1 MEMNRLTR
9 EADELIRK
17 VVARYN
23 TLYSASGSIS
33 QIELDLLLDDLRQ
46 MYDKF
51 KTISQINIQYQHLE
65 IPKSP
70 KIVPESTQTQPAS
83 PPAPSPGQS
92 ITENSAF
99 TQTPGL
105 VHQEVTEDISPE
117 PAIEE
122 KKEEPVLTQENPEK
136 EPAAIIRD
144 VQEDPVISEPFPKKE
159 NISKEMTPEK
169 ESPQNGQTIADR
181 FRNDQKSLSD
191 VISTGATKEGSLGA
205 RLGHSTVADLKSVI
219 GLAEKF
225 AFINELFNGD
235 PLAYE
240 KAIVQLNG
248 SSHLTE
254 AETYLATLRLNNR
267 WPADSPLVHLL
278 YDMVRRKFNT

>member
-33 QIELDLLLDDLRQ
+33 QVELDLLLDDLRQ

-51 KTISQINIQYQHLE
+51 KTISQINVQYQHLD

-70 KIVPESTQTQPAS
+70 KIVPESTQTNTSS
-83 PPAPSPGQS
+83 PPAPSHNQS
-92 ITENSAF
+92 ITENSS
-99 TQTPGL
+99 TPQTPGL
-105 VHQEVTEDISPE
+105 IHEEVTKEISPE
-117 PAIEE
+117 PVIEE
-122 KKEEPVLTQENPEK
+122 KKEEPVIKQENLK
-136 EPAAIIRD
+136 EEPTATIQE
-144 VQEDPVISEPFPKKE
+144 VQEDPVISGQFSQKE
-159 NISKEMTPEK
+159 AFSKAVTPEK
-169 ESPQNGQTIADR
+169 ENLQNGQTIADR
-181 FRNDQKSLSD
+181 FKNDQKSISD
-191 VISTGATKEGSLGA
+191 VMSTGASKEGSLGA